1 MEKQTIPYLII
12 FTILFGIWLLAGYL
26 VIMCTRLFTFPTKKP
41 PFSLCLIVG
50 FTAFM
55 MVFMH
60 TDWFKSEKDFQK
72 SPTNELGY
80 EYEIEKNKL
89 TFSIPPT
96 KEEGIQIKFND
107 LAPWKLRRQP
117 LYTIGNIDGK
127 NNTFYISATKDKITN
142 HELFKEHGY
151 YLRICRGKNPEKLD
165 SEFPYKRK
173 YYYNNAELWEFYLP
187 LIAIICIIA
196 SHLKAIT
203 EWINATNNRTN
214 MGQV

>member
-1 MEKQTIPYLII
+1 MEKRTIPHLII
-12 FTILFGIWLLAGYL
+12 FALLFGIWLITGYL
-26 VIMCTRLFTFPTKKP
+26 IIMSTRLFLLPTRSP
-41 PFSLCLIVG
+41 PFSFCLAVG

-55 MVFMH
+55 MIHMH
-60 TDWFKSEKDFQK
+60 TNWFKSEKDYPK
-72 SPTNELGY
+72 STTNELGY
-80 EYEIEKNKL
+80 EYQIDNNKL

-96 KEEGIQIKFND
+96 KEEGIQIKFNN
-107 LAPWKLRRQP
+107 LAPWELRYKP

-127 NNTFYISATKDKITN
+127 NNIFYISMEKDKITN

-165 SEFPYKRK
+165 SEFPYKCK
-173 YYYNNAELWEFYLP
+173 YYYNNAKLWEFYLP

-196 SHLKAIT
+196 SHLKAIA

-214 MGQV
+214 MDQV